1 VKHAYF
7 GELRADDGLVSWE
20 GVVHHAGRAI
30 KVELEC
36 EEDIDPAQLDAAAR
50 FARDVARFD
59 ALAREALALD
69 EDEELGV
76 PRYIEHHVD
85 ALPDAAVAKIFG
97 CARHAITRDRF
108 LSKLVLA
115 RVWFVPEDDDEL
127 AIFDYSIAP
136 ELTDYVLAVKFDAR
150 GRLATI
156 AVES

>member
-30 KVELEC
+30 KVDFEC
-36 EEDIDPAQLDAAAR
+36 EEDIDAAQLDAAAR
-50 FARDVARFD
+50 FAREVPRFD
-59 ALAREALALD
+59 ALARDALELD
-69 EDEELGV
+69 EDEEQGV
-76 PRYIEHHVD
+76 PRYMEHQVD
-85 ALPDAAVAKIFG
+85 TLPDAAIAKIFG
-97 CARHAITRDRF
+97 CARHAISRERF
-108 LSKLVLA
+108 LEKLVLA

-136 ELTDYVLAVKFDAR
+136 ELTDEVLAVKFDAR
-150 GRLATI
+150 GRFATI